1 MFFLDHIWIIPLF
14 PAFGAACMFFFGRK
28 LSKSAVNGVCVGMV
42 VLAFVWASLAVWQ
55 YTGYSAAHPGK
66 PFEKVMFTWLGTG
79 TDALSYP
86 THDGSAPFHADAGF
100 LLDPL
105 SSIWLLFV
113 TGVGMLIHIYS
124 MGYMAHEGGYYRF
137 FGYLNLFMFSMLTL
151 ILANNYALMFVGW
164 EGVGLCSYL
173 LIGFYFQR
181 HSASTAANKA
191 FIVNR
196 VGDAGFLLGMLTIAW
211 YFGSVQY
218 TAVNHLARSGHFAIG
233 DPVIT
238 AACLLLFVGACGKS
252 AQFPLYVWLPD
263 AMEGPTPVSAL
274 IHAATM
280 VTAGVYMVARSNALF
295 VLAPSAMKTVAIIGA
310 LTAIFAA
317 TIALVQDDI
326 KRVLAYSTVS
336 QLGYMFLALGV
347 GAFAAGVFHV
357 FTHAFFK
364 ALLFLGAGSVIH
376 AMSGQQEMQHMGGL
390 HKKIK
395 TTFGTMLIATLAIA
409 GIPGFAGFF
418 SKDAILWETWSREG
432 GAYRYLW
439 YIAFLTALMTSF
451 YMFRLIYL
459 TFFGKPRM
467 SHEVEHH
474 IHESPKTMTVPLVI
488 LAICSLGA
496 GWMGLPH
503 SLGGSNRF
511 EKFLEPVFA
520 KEAVVLEHEGQA
532 AQVAAGERQVE
543 HTDPLEYALMFAS
556 VGAAVVGWWLAQRA
570 YKNADK
576 GYKEPINEAAPRVY
590 KTLFRKWYVDEIYD
604 WYITGRA
611 KVGKVRLGAMGL
623 GEGLWKF
630 DADVIDGAVNGA
642 GWTTRMSGTL
652 SNLWDK
658 WIIDGLF
665 VNGIAIVTRLTS
677 YPVRLLQWG
686 MVQWYALV
694 MVGGLV
700 GLTAYYVVPQST
712 WRWMGV
718 HWFVTA
724 VAAMAAIVALS
735 VAGYAI
741 TNRPA
746 IRHAPEPKA
755 MPASGD

>member
-1 MFFLDHIWIIPLF
+1 MFFLSHIWMIPLL
-14 PAFGAACMFFFGRK
+14 PAFGAAIMFFFGRK
-28 LSKSAVNGVCVGMV
+28 LQKASVSAVCVGTI
-42 VLAFVWASLAVWQ
+42 VLAFLMACGAVWQ
-55 YTGYSAAHPGK
+55 YSAWSSTSENYHK
-66 PFEKVMFTWLGTG
+66 PYQTILYTWLGTDTG
-79 TDALSYP
+79 HMNYT
-86 THDGSAPFHADAGF
+86 THDGSAAPFQADAGF

-124 MGYMAHEGGYYRF
+124 TGYMAHESGYYRF
-137 FGYLNLFMFSMLTL
+137 FGYMNLFMFSMLTL
-151 ILANNYALMFVGW
+151 ILANNYMLLFVGW

-173 LIGFYFQR
+173 LIGFYFHR

-196 VGDAGFLLGMLTIAW
+196 IGDAGFILGALTLAW
-211 YFGSVQY
+211 YLGSFRF
-218 TAVNHLARSGHFAIG
+218 TDINKLAHSGHFAIG
-233 DPVIT
+233 DPVLT
-238 AACLLLFVGACGKS
+238 AAAILLFVGACGKS
-252 AQFPLYVWLPD
+252 AQLPLYVWLPD

-295 VLAPSAMKTVAIIGA
+295 VLAPTSMKTVAIIGA

-317 TIALVQDDI
+317 SIGLVQNDI

-376 AMSGQQEMQHMGGL
+376 SMSGEQEMQHMGAL
-390 HKKIK
+390 HGKIK

-418 SKDAILWETWSREG
+418 SKDAILWETWSREA

-474 IHESPKTMTVPLVI
+474 IHESPKSMTVPLVI
-488 LAICSLGA
+488 LAICSIGA
-496 GWMGLPH
+496 GFLGLPH

-520 KEAVVLEHEGQA
+520 KEAQVMEKGGKA
-532 AQVAAGERQVE
+532 AQVAAGEQQVE
-543 HTDPLEYALMFAS
+543 HTDPMEYTLMFAS
-556 VGAAVVGWWLAQRA
+556 VGAAVVGWFLAQRA

-576 GYKEPINEAAPRVY
+576 GYKEPIDEISPRFY

-604 WYITGRA
+604 WVFTGRK
-611 KVGKVRLGAMGL
+611 KVGPVRLGAMGL
-623 GEGLWKF
+623 GEAAWKF
-630 DADVIDGAVNGA
+630 DA
-642 GWTTRMSGTL
+642 
-652 SNLWDK
+652 
-658 WIIDGLF
+658 
-665 VNGIAIVTRLTS
+665 
-677 YPVRLLQWG
+677 
-686 MVQWYALV
+686 
-694 MVGGLV
+694 
-700 GLTAYYVVPQST
+700 
-712 WRWMGV
+712 
-718 HWFVTA
+718 
-724 VAAMAAIVALS
+724 
-735 VAGYAI
+735 
-741 TNRPA
+741 
-746 IRHAPEPKA
+746 
-755 MPASGD
+755 